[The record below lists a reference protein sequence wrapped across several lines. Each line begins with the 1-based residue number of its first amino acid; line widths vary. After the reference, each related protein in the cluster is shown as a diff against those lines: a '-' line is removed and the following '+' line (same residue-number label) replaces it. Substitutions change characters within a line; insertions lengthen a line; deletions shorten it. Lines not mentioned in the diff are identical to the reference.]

1 MAITR
6 YDPFA
11 RLNQL
16 QREMS
21 QLFERTL
28 PSAGEETNALVASEW
43 MPAVD
48 IREESDRYLI
58 AMDLP
63 GINPNEVEISME
75 NGVLSIKGERK
86 FEKEDKQENYRR
98 VERAR
103 GVFFRRFVLPDMA
116 DAENIGATYKDGVLE
131 VVIPKSEK
139 AQPKK
144 IPIKS

>member
-16 QREMS
+16 QRELN

-28 PSAGEETNALVASEW
+28 PAMEEEGSPVIASEW

-48 IREESDRYLI
+48 IREESDRYII

-63 GINPNEVEISME
+63 GINPNDVEINME
-75 NGVLSIKGERK
+75 NGVLSVKGERK

-116 DAENIGATYKDGVLE
+116 DAEKISASYKDGVLE

-144 IPIKS
+144 IPIKA

>member
-1 MAITR
+1 MNMR
-6 YDPFA
+6 FA
-11 RLNQL
+11 TA
-16 QREMS
+16 M
-21 QLFERTL
+21 
-28 PSAGEETNALVASEW
+28 EEEGSPVIASEW

-48 IREESDRYLI
+48 IREESDRYSI

-63 GINPNEVEISME
+63 GINPNDVEINME

-116 DAENIGATYKDGVLE
+116 DADKISASYKDGVLE

-144 IPIKS
+144 IPIKD